1 MKTIDVQALAL
12 KAGLLVEEVEGSG
25 ETYWTDGNYISAL
38 ENFASL
44 VLKEPDISPDP
55 KGYTWVGN

>member
-1 MKTIDVQALAL
+1 MKIIDVQALAL
-12 KAGLLVEEVEGSG
+12 KAGLLGEEVEDSG

-44 VLKEPDISPDP
+44 VFDLPDTIQ
-55 KGYTWVGN
+55 GEGL